1 MTGFTGCGQQENF
14 KNMKK
19 LFFGLLFMLAS
30 SLSAQSYL
38 RAESFSMGVRQSE
51 GSPIT
56 WGETTECSILIELYE
71 TKVVINSKVLQ
82 TYYVINQITNF
93 TPGVVSWMCKD
104 LNGTTCKFTMMRME
118 KYPGYMVCQ
127 VDYNDAI
134 WFYVCTKN

>member
-1 MTGFTGCGQQENF
+1 MGCGQQENF

-38 RAESFSMGVRQSE
+38 RAESFTMGVRQSE
-51 GSPIT
+51 VSPIT
-56 WGETTECSILIELYE
+56 WGETNKCSILIELYE

-82 TYYVINQITNF
+82 TYYVINPVFNVE
-93 TPGVVSWMCKD
+93 PGVVSWMCKD
-104 LNGTTCKFTMMRME
+104 LSGNVCKFTMMKLP
-118 KYPGYMVCQ
+118 KYPGFIICQ
-127 VDYNDAI
+127 VDYNDAV